1 MTISGFFSRIPN
13 INMSGIFSE
22 KESKICSKFQ
32 LIFNYTICS
41 IMFFCSIMSCFI
53 DTTFIVVSLFC
64 VLIVV
69 NYIYTFVIAVL
80 SRKIRRRI
88 LINTMKDFLENNEE
102 FSSDEKLVKQFCRE
116 YRQVDIKEAKW
127 AFNNVKKK

>member
-1 MTISGFFSRIPN
+1 
-13 INMSGIFSE
+13 
-22 KESKICSKFQ
+22 
-32 LIFNYTICS
+32 
-41 IMFFCSIMSCFI
+41 MFFCSIMSCFI